1 MREETGRRQGGV
13 REKAGRSEEETGG
26 VREEAG
32 RLVSSTL
39 SSLMVCTHWAMEAS
53 VGAQYSFISFSL
65 QEDGG

>member
-1 MREETGRRQGGV
+1 VREET
-13 REKAGRSEEETGG
+13 
-26 VREEAG
+26 G